1 MNFSENVIYQKC
13 IDACSACA
21 VACLR
26 GINRIKNDTVLSE
39 KESLIQLLSACG
51 EACIL
56 NLKALANE
64 SNYLQENCNKC
75 EDLCARTTKE
85 CERFEDLGYL
95 KTVAIASGNCA
106 MECKVISEI

>member
-26 GINRIKNDTVLSE
+26 GINRIKNDAVLSE

-64 SNYLQENCNKC
+64 SYYLQENCNKC

-85 CERFEDLGYL
+85 CERFEDVGYL
-95 KTVAIASGNCA
+95 KTLAIASGNCA

>member
-1 MNFSENVIYQKC
+1 MNFIENVIYQKC
-13 IDACSACA
+13 IDACSVCA

-26 GINRIKNDTVLSE
+26 GINRIKNDTTLCG

-56 NLKALANE
+56 NLKALASE
-64 SNYLQENCNKC
+64 SDYLQENCNKC

-85 CERFEDLGYL
+85 CERLEDLGYL
-95 KTVAIASGNCA
+95 KTVAIACGNCA
-106 MECKVISEI
+106 MECKVLSEI